1 MKNTSEYEKFRKPIE
16 EIINFTNTLDEE
28 YREKCFEIL
37 FTRYLSNHHEIESP
51 PAVLENKCIPQ
62 LREYPPELKAFI
74 KQHGITEEI
83 INKLFLRESGEIH
96 PIYKITEKKRATA
109 QIQVALLTAFEN
121 ALVTPN
127 GAFEFSMKNARERC
141 VDYNVYDGNDFI
153 FNFKKCAGLFSNVD
167 AEVVKL
173 TPIGKDELANLIAT
187 ISKQ

>member
-1 MKNTSEYEKFRKPIE
+1 MKNISEYEKLRKPIE
-16 EIINFTNTLDEE
+16 DIINFTNTIEE
-28 YREKCFEIL
+28 AYREKCFEIL
-37 FTRYLSNHHEIESP
+37 FTEYLSNHHETNSQP
-51 PAVLENKCIPQ
+51 VLENKSTPQ

-74 KQHGITEEI
+74 QQRGITEDT

-121 ALVTPN
+121 ALATSN

-153 FNFKKCAGLFSNVD
+153 FNFKKCAGLFTNVD

-173 TPIGKDELANLIAT
+173 TPVGKDELANLIAT
-187 ISKQ
+187 VSKQ